1 MSKGYND
8 VFEVEI
14 LGDSVSHPL
23 PVVDTSS
30 IGVLHHPFKFC
41 RAAKGHL
48 VETGNVESSISLNI
62 YSNPFSLQVWWMEK
76 SVSRW
81 KLHRQMTNTS
91 SSVLKFEENLWR
103 SGKCYLNY
111 LIFGA

>member
-30 IGVLHHPFKFC
+30 IGVFHHPFKFC

-76 SVSRW
+76 SVSGW
-81 KLHRQMTNTS
+81 KLHRQMPNNKY
-91 SSVLKFEENLWR
+91 KFLCSYVSR
-103 SGKCYLNY
+103 
-111 LIFGA
+111 